1 MSAIRGPSG
10 PTKPS
15 RIDRAFTAF
24 LRASTTADMAP
35 QNRTQVAMAEATAMN
50 VTYDVTAANTS
61 TQTVRVELLLW
72 QLLVL
77 VLQKDLELRVVQ
89 EARDVEA

>member
-1 MSAIRGPSG
+1 MSAIRGPIG

-24 LRASTTADMAP
+24 LWARITADMAP
-35 QNRTQVAMAEATAMN
+35 QNRTHVAIAEATATN

-61 TQTVRVELLLW
+61 TQTVGVELLLR

>member
-1 MSAIRGPSG
+1 MSAIKGPIG

-15 RIDRAFTAF
+15 RIDRAFTEF
-24 LRASTTADMAP
+24 LCAKTTADMAP
-35 QNRTQVAMAEATAMN
+35 QKETQEAMAEAIAMN

-72 QLLVL
+72 RLLVL

-89 EARDVEA
+89 EA